1 MSKYEKLTSLSDEEF
16 KRATGIQ
23 RKTFF
28 EMIEMV
34 EKAENKRKK
43 KAKNRGRKSK
53 LSIEDQILMTL
64 EYFREYRTQFHIGV
78 DYNLNETTV
87 LRTIKKIENILIKNR
102 KFHLPKKKNLVLSE
116 NKIEVVLVD
125 ATETPI
131 ERPKK
136 NKNSIIQEKRKN
148 IR

>member
-1 MSKYEKLTSLSDEEF
+1 MSKYKKLEKLTDEEF
-16 KRATGIQ
+16 KRNTGIQ
-23 RKTFF
+23 RKTFI
-28 EMIEMV
+28 EMIKIV
-34 EKAENKRKK
+34 EKATNKIKK

-64 EYFREYRTQFHIGV
+64 EYLREYRTQFHIGV

-87 LRTIKKIENILIKNR
+87 LRIIRKIEDILIKNR
-102 KFHLPKKKNLVLSE
+102 KFHLPKRKEISLNE
-116 NKIEVVLVD
+116 NQIEVILVD

-136 NKNSIIQEKRKN
+136 NKENFIQEKRRN
-148 IR
+148 IQ

>member
-1 MSKYEKLTSLSDEEF
+1 MSKYEKLINLSDEEF

-23 RKTFF
+23 RNTFF

-34 EKAENKRKK
+34 EKAQNKRKK

-53 LSIEDQILMTL
+53 LSTEDQILMTL
-64 EYFREYRTQFHIGV
+64 EYLREYRTQFHIGV

-87 LRTIKKIENILIKNR
+87 LRIIKKIEDILIKNR

-116 NKIEVVLVD
+116 NKIEVVLID

>member
-1 MSKYEKLTSLSDEEF
+1 MSKYEKLTNLTDEEF

-28 EMIEMV
+28 EMMEMV
-34 EKAENKRKK
+34 KKAENKRKK

-53 LSIEDQILMTL
+53 LSTEDQILMTL
-64 EYFREYRTQFHIGV
+64 EYLREYRTQFHIGV

-116 NKIEVVLVD
+116 NKFEVVLVD